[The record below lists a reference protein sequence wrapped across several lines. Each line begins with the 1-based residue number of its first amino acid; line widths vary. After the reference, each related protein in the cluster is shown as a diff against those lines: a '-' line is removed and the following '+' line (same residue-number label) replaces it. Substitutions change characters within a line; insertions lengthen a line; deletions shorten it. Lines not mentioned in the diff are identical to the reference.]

1 MLVGDPHPAQTLLA
15 CGIAENG
22 TLELADADEI
32 QTPPTP
38 LRTREIVER
47 DALFRTLVEAHG
59 TRLHRFIIK
68 NIGNT
73 TDAEDL
79 AQQAFLEAVRSYA
92 TFRGQSELSTWLYGI
107 AMNLVRNHLSRAPH
121 RRYEFADESELA
133 ELEGQTL
140 SPAQAVE
147 QAQHMGHLEAA
158 MAELP
163 ESMRDILLMVAVD
176 ELSYEEAAALLT
188 VPVGTVRSRLSR
200 ARSALRTRLTA
211 RGVVLD
217 L

>member
-1 MLVGDPHPAQTLLA
+1 MEPVAHV
-15 CGIAENG
+15 
-22 TLELADADEI
+22 ADADTVAP
-32 QTPPTP
+32 QPRGP
-38 LRTREIVER
+38 LSVHETVER
-47 DALFRTLVEAHG
+47 DALFRSLVEAHG

-79 AQQAFLEAVRSYA
+79 AQQAFLEAVRSYE

-121 RRYEFADESELA
+121 RRYEFTDESELA
-133 ELEGQTL
+133 ELEGDTL
-140 SPAQAVE
+140 SPAQAAE
-147 QAQHMGHLEAA
+147 QAQHMRHLEAA
-158 MAELP
+158 MSELP

-200 ARSALRTRLTA
+200 ARSALRTRLAA
-211 RGVVLD
+211 RGVVFD
-217 L
+217 F